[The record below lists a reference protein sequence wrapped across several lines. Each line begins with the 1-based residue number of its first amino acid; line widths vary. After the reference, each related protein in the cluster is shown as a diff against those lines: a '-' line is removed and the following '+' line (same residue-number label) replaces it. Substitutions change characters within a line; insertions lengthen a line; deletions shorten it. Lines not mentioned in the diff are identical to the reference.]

1 MVLKKMHKSEVVKI
15 RWKMFLW
22 ALLFIAIDR
31 ITKILFIKQEEIC
44 AVIFCIKPVIN
55 TGGVFGILAGA
66 TLPLII
72 TAAVIVILSIFMLTA
87 HEFRVSRS
95 MQFSIVLIVAGT
107 LSNMFDRVFYGY
119 VMDWLRIPIF
129 TNPSS
134 FNFADIVTTI
144 GVIILIS
151 KIWNTDKK

>member
-1 MVLKKMHKSEVVKI
+1 MEKQRPEVVKI

-31 ITKILFIKQEEIC
+31 ITKILFIKQEEFC
-44 AVIFCIKPVIN
+44 AVIFCIKPVLN
-55 TGGVFGILAGA
+55 TGGVFGLLAGA

-72 TAAVIVILSIFMLTA
+72 TAAVIIILSFFMLTA
-87 HEFRVSRS
+87 HEFKVSRT
-95 MQFSIVLIVAGT
+95 MQFSLVLIVAGT
-107 LSNMFDRVFYGY
+107 VSNMFDRIFYGY

-134 FNFADIVTTI
+134 FNFADIATTF
-144 GVIILIS
+144 GVVLLIS
-151 KIWNTDKK
+151 KMFYSDKK

>member
-1 MVLKKMHKSEVVKI
+1 MKKKKFEVAKI

-31 ITKILFIKQEEIC
+31 ITKMIFFKDEFC
-44 AVIFCIKPVIN
+44 AVIFCVKPVLN
-55 TGGVFGILAGA
+55 TGGIFGLLAGA
-66 TLPLII
+66 TFPLII
-72 TAAVIVILSIFMLTA
+72 TAAAIIILSIFMLTA
-87 HEFRVSRS
+87 HEFKVSKT
-95 MQFSIVLIVAGT
+95 MQFSLVLIVSGT

-129 TNPSS
+129 TNSSS
-134 FNFADIVTTI
+134 FNFADIVATV

-151 KIWNTDKK
+151 KMLYSEKK

>member
-1 MVLKKMHKSEVVKI
+1 MRYKINKKKLESAKI

-31 ITKILFIKQEEIC
+31 VTKALFFDKEFC
-44 AVIFCIKPVIN
+44 AVIFCIKPALN
-55 TGGVFGILAGA
+55 TGGLFGLLTGA

-72 TAAVIVILSIFMLTA
+72 TAAAIIILSIFMLTA
-87 HEFRVSRS
+87 HEFKVSRL
-95 MQFSIVLIVAGT
+95 MQFSIVMIVAGT
-107 LSNMFDRVFYGY
+107 VSNMFDRIFYGY

-134 FNFADIVTTI
+134 FNFADIVATV

-151 KIWNTDKK
+151 KLWYPDKK